1 MEELTAFDLLPKNR
15 FKSLEDAITVL
26 ERFRVPVATFDKNER
41 VDLSFREEAVSLTE
55 ERFVE
60 FHPDVADDR
69 KFYEKVNLSM
79 EL

>member
-55 ERFVE
+55 ERFAK